1 MIKIKHVDIQNY
13 RGIEHDGFDV
23 DDGGIVFRGRNAI
36 GKTSRIEAIYW
47 CLTGVLFDNSSKGI
61 NDKIKTL
68 KSGKKAPIQVSLKL
82 EDELGQV
89 YYVTKEVKEKWV
101 TKKSSDIEV
110 YDGDEITYTVNGTQ
124 YIKRDYDN
132 IVDRIFGLESIKNEA
147 KESKESEQLKK
158 IDWFNLITNPLY
170 FKKLDNKTQ
179 RALLIFAVDDYDVN
193 QIEMSETLEHLMQEN
208 TFDDIKKQ
216 IKTEITSLKKKIE
229 TNNVKISTF
238 QNDID
243 TLVCPKCGV
252 SYKDAHQN
260 VINKKVNGFE
270 KDNKSLLKQQT
281 LQESLLAE
289 TELLEK
295 EYLLRLD
302 EKVRDVFQEVA
313 YVSIVD
319 ENMNPTLQIEFKDQ
333 VGHWVNMENGI
344 NTGDG
349 ILRLALFVVFLK
361 MIMLIPQSI
370 IFFDSLETL
379 DENNFRELI
388 GMQEQVFGTQV
399 KNKLKTLS
407 KFNIQE
413 DL

>member
-47 CLTGVLFDNSSKGI
+47 CLTGVLFDNSSNGI
-61 NDKIKTL
+61 NDKIKTI
-68 KSGKKAPIQVSLKL
+68 KSGKKPPIKVSLKL
-82 EDELGQV
+82 EDELGEI
-89 YYVTKEVKEKWV
+89 YYITKEVKEKWV
-101 TKKSSDIEV
+101 RKKSSDIEV
-110 YDGDEITYTVNGTQ
+110 YDGDEVTYTINGTQ
-124 YIKRDYDN
+124 YIKKDYEN
-132 IVDRIFGLESIKNEA
+132 IVDKVFGLYSIKQEA
-147 KESKESEQLKK
+147 KNSKDYEQLKK
-158 IDWFNLITNPLY
+158 IDWFNLVTNPLY

-179 RALLIFAVDDYDVN
+179 RALLIFAIDDYDVN
-193 QIEMSETLEHLMQEN
+193 QIEMSEELKNLIQDN
-208 TFDDIKKQ
+208 TFDGIKKK
-216 IKTEITSLKKKIE
+216 IKSEIASLKKKIE

-238 QNDID
+238 QNDVD

-252 SYKDAHQN
+252 SYKDAHQD

-302 EKVRDVFQEVA
+302 EKVHDVFQEVA

-379 DENNFRELI
+379 DENNFRELVD
-388 GMQEQVFGTQV
+388 MKEQVFGTQV

-413 DL
+413 GL